1 MKALIGAAL
10 IAASPFTA
18 HSDPITYKG
27 MTLGMPLPDTI
38 APDRSI
44 LLVDQMTQT
53 DVPVAFQA
61 LCEHRITADGGPL
74 LVLTDT
80 CDGPVVSISASD
92 VTTFFNPDDV
102 TPTDPRPELADFE
115 YGITTLAQVR
125 GRFCSEGLIVEDW
138 LGQTSGIGFGGL
150 ALGYEVEDTDAIAIF
165 GFQLARSDM
174 LFPPLGDTP
183 MDASKRSA
191 TTLLTIELMTR
202 GHLDTFLSV
211 IPNGDQMTT
220 SNGYQ
225 PIVNVFNDPA
235 LTMDNC
241 QTS

>member
-1 MKALIGAAL
+1 LKALIGAAL

-102 TPTDPRPELADFE
+102 TPTDPSPELADFE

-138 LGQTSGIGFGGL
+138 LGQTNGIGFGGL
-150 ALGYEVEDTDAIAIF
+150 ALGYEVEETDAIAIF

-174 LFPPLGDTP
+174 L
-183 MDASKRSA
+183 
-191 TTLLTIELMTR
+191 IELMTR